1 MALTCDGSYLTF
13 RGVKLLVPI
22 IGPAMQTVQVLLE

>member
-1 MALTCDGSYLTF
+1 MTVRTSHVEVLT
-13 RGVKLLVPI
+13 VLVPI